1 MHDSVMK
8 DDGTVCWLD
17 DRMMMGDVTATVVIS
32 TLSIVVLV

>member
-8 DDGTVCWLD
+8 DDGTVFWLD
-17 DRMMMGDVTATVVIS
+17 DRMMMDDVTASVVIS